1 MTTNGTSPGATSLAP
16 QADSRSPTSPPKRK
30 RLEKGER
37 RAQLLSYAVQAFA
50 ERGLER
56 ATHADVARLADT
68 SVPTVFAYFPSR
80 QSLVSAVLGEI
91 ERFLLQLVEE
101 GRAAGPSPAD
111 KIFHTIWRFAES
123 TQTHP
128 AHVRVWLD
136 WSTAIRDH
144 VWPRYLELQD
154 QFIAAYR
161 STLAQGQADKL
172 IDPALD
178 LDDAA
183 RIIVGEG
190 HMVVLM
196 CFAGEDLGR
205 VKSFLHHL
213 VSSTLHL
220 P

>member
-1 MTTNGTSPGATSLAP
+1 MP
-16 QADSRSPTSPPKRK
+16 QQRSMLPSTIKLDVSPPRLKRK
-30 RLEKGER
+30 RMEKSER
-37 RAQLLSYAVQAFA
+37 RAQLLESAVQAFA

-56 ATHADVARLADT
+56 ATHADVARLAET

-80 QSLVSAVLGEI
+80 DLLMDAVLDDVEH
-91 ERFLLQLVEE
+91 FLLRLVHE
-101 GRAAGPSPAD
+101 GTTLGQSPAD
-111 KIFHTIWRFAES
+111 KVFECIWRFAES
-123 TQTHP
+123 TRTHS

-136 WSTAIRDH
+136 WSTAVREH

-154 QFIAAYR
+154 RFIAAYR
-161 STLAQGQADKL
+161 VILAQGQTEGS
-172 IDPALD
+172 IDASLD

-196 CFAGEDLGR
+196 CFAGEKLER
-205 VKSFLHHL
+205 VRSFLQHL